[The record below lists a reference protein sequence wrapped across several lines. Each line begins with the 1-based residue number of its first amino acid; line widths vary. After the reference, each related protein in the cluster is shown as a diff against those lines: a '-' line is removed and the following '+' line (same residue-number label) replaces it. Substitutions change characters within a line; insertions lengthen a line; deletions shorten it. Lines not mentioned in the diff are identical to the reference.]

1 MDWLWEGRSKSVA
14 NSAKQIVAQLHRDV
28 ESKNKRITDL
38 ERLVVHLQQVS
49 TGSLENE
56 LFRLELRRKELAA
69 ELEGV
74 DAAIVD
80 RRCRLD
86 VARQE
91 VRHAFASAST
101 DVDNRRMAALAV
113 QPSQPPPR
121 QAPVSVSVSDDVKA
135 AKLEQQYFE
144 ECEDFL
150 TVRQDA
156 GKNLI
161 FVLHRNTEEEAL
173 VVYQFQPPTASTEG
187 TEVIDCKKLNMSP
200 ETRLLNFTQ
209 RQSELSLM
217 EYYSLGPKIVP
228 NHDRDHP
235 HVRQL
240 VVPAWLLGPVVQD
253 PITAAAAASP
263 TSATGLLLGAVEL
276 PLTPDVVIDVWGTGE
291 ASVVWGTT
299 SVDGVAFAC
308 LERIHVISETVW
320 GLSQVVQVDLLARH
334 PHSGVLLLES
344 IYSDQSEG
352 AEG

>member
-1 MDWLWEGRSKSVA
+1 MA
-14 NSAKQIVAQLHRDV
+14 HSAKKIVAQLHSDI
-28 ESKNKRITDL
+28 ETKNKRISDL
-38 ERLVVHLQQVS
+38 ERLVGQLQQVS

-74 DAAIVD
+74 DTAIVD
-80 RRCRLD
+80 RRSRLE

-91 VRHAFASAST
+91 VRRAFASASA
-101 DVDNRRMAALAV
+101 DADDRRMADLAV
-113 QPSQPPPR
+113 QPSQPPTR
-121 QAPVSVSVSDDVKA
+121 QAPISVSDDVKA

-144 ECEDFL
+144 ECEDFM

-156 GKNLI
+156 GKNLL

-173 VVYQFQPPTASTEG
+173 VVYQFQPPIASTEG
-187 TEVIDCKKLNMSP
+187 AELVACMKLSMSP
-200 ETRLLNFTQ
+200 ETRSLGFMQ
-209 RQSELSLM
+209 RRSELSLM

-240 VVPAWLLGPVVQD
+240 VVPAWLLGPTAQD
-253 PITAAAAASP
+253 PLTAAAAASSSS
-263 TSATGLLLGAVEL
+263 SATAIGMLLGAIEL
-276 PLTPDVVIDVWGTGE
+276 PLTPDVVIDVWQQTGE
-291 ASVVWGTT
+291 ASVVWATT
-299 SVDGVAFAC
+299 SVDGVGFAC

-334 PHSGVLLLES
+334 PTSGVLLLES